1 MKGSEIRTMLWQQEI
16 ARKKYIRPY
25 LVKMGLTVGQ
35 GQPRILKNLLVY
47 GPQTQREL
55 ADRCLLDVSTMS
67 RSLDRMEAA
76 SRSPSARPCRPL
88 PRIWRRPARENRN
101 SRPGTLKGASV
112 KGGTC
117 QKGCPPETAP
127 VKSKTHKNGTP
138 PFRKNEGAPCLTPVL
153 PVFNPVVSDNL
164 LHPL

>member
-55 ADRCLLDVSTMS
+55 EDRCLLDVTTMS
-67 RSLDRMEAA
+67 RTLDRMEAA
-76 SRSPSARPCRPL
+76 GLLEREDNPACRRSYLIR
-88 PRIWRRPARENRN
+88 
-101 SRPGTLKGASV
+101 
-112 KGGTC
+112 
-117 QKGCPPETAP
+117 
-127 VKSKTHKNGTP
+127 
-138 PFRKNEGAPCLTPVL
+138 LTPEGEEKAKQVQE
-153 PVFNPVVSDNL
+153 VFRQCDEIMLRGLSEQEQETLCAFLQTVAQNL
-164 LHPL
+164 EEAGKEESK

>member
-55 ADRCLLDVSTMS
+55 ADRCLLDVTTMS
-67 RSLDRMEAA
+67 RTLDRMEAA
-76 SRSPSARPCRPL
+76 GLLEREANPACPRSYLIR
-88 PRIWRRPARENRN
+88 
-101 SRPGTLKGASV
+101 
-112 KGGTC
+112 
-117 QKGCPPETAP
+117 
-127 VKSKTHKNGTP
+127 
-138 PFRKNEGAPCLTPVL
+138 LTPEGEEKAKQVQE
-153 PVFNPVVSDNL
+153 VFRQCDEIMLCGLSEQEQETLCAFLQTVAQNL
-164 LHPL
+164 EEAGKGESK